1 MGSLSDHER
10 DLRQAQDQ
18 RAQMERTDYDKPL
31 VRRRQGLTNPLSP
44 AYGET
49 ATNPKRVPAHKS
61 FRGYPIM
68 VSADEST
75 AVNPSTPE
83 DAGREF
89 IRVNSVW
96 KVFGRNPE
104 RVLDPRYADRDKA
117 YFQSEFGNVIGLQDV
132 SFTVDRGET
141 FVIMGLS
148 GSGKSTM
155 VRCLIRLIEPTA
167 GEIMIDGQDI
177 TGMSDKEL
185 MEFRRDKIAM
195 VFQHYGLQ
203 PHRCVLDNASWGLEV
218 QGMGKEERYNRTRE
232 VLELVGLGGWEDAYP
247 RQLSGGMQQRV
258 GLARALAVDTDILLM
273 DEPFSGLDP
282 LIRRQMQDEL
292 LRLQNELHKTIV
304 FITHDLNE
312 ALKLGDRIAIMH
324 DGQVAQIGSPED
336 IVLRPEDSY
345 VGDFT
350 QDVRLESVLTASK
363 VMVTPKATVMGRQG
377 PRAALHTIGHSDGDV
392 AWVVDTREHYLG
404 MLTINNA
411 ERALRAGVKRI
422 DDAWEYVDREHQSVT
437 PATTFDELIPV
448 AMGSNHP
455 IPCCDENNV
464 LVGEVHRSALAE
476 ALAETSNEDQD
487 YQANA
492 AENAA
497 LASQ

>member
-1 MGSLSDHER
+1 MASDQHT
-10 DLRQAQDQ
+10 A
-18 RAQMERTDYDKPL
+18 ATD
-31 VRRRQGLTNPLSP
+31 SP
-44 AYGET
+44 
-49 ATNPKRVPAHKS
+49 
-61 FRGYPIM
+61 
-68 VSADEST
+68 VSEQE
-75 AVNPSTPE
+75 NRP
-83 DAGREF
+83 F

-96 KVFGRNPE
+96 KVFGRNPD
-104 RVLDPRYADRDKA
+104 RVLDPQYAGQDKSF
-117 YFQSEFGNVIGLQDV
+117 FQTEFGNVIGLQDV
-132 SFTVDRGET
+132 SFEVNRGET

-155 VRCLIRLIEPTA
+155 VRCLIRLIEPTV
-167 GEIMIDGQDI
+167 GDIEIDGQNI
-177 TGMSDKEL
+177 TEMSDKEL
-185 MEFRRDKIAM
+185 MEFRRGKIAM

-203 PHRCVLDNASWGLEV
+203 PHRNVLDNASWGLEV
-218 QGMGKEERYNRTRE
+218 QGVSKPERYAKTRE
-232 VLELVGLGGWEDAYP
+232 VLELVGLGGWEEAYP

-258 GLARALAVDTDILLM
+258 GLARALAVDTDIMLM

-292 LRLQNELHKTIV
+292 LRLQTELQKTIV

-336 IVLRPEDSY
+336 IVLRPEDEY

-377 PRAALHTIGHSDGDV
+377 PRAALHTIGSSDGDV
-392 AWVVDTREHYLG
+392 AWVVDTREQYIG
-404 MLTINNA
+404 MLSISDA

-422 DDAWEYVDREHQSVT
+422 DEAWEYVDREYQSVS
-437 PATTFDELIPV
+437 PDTTLDELIPI
-448 AMGSNHP
+448 AMASDFP

-476 ALAETSNEDQD
+476 AIAETSNPNTD
-487 YQANA
+487 YEANA

-497 LASQ
+497 LAAE

>member
-1 MGSLSDHER
+1 MI
-10 DLRQAQDQ
+10 A
-18 RAQMERTDYDKPL
+18 
-31 VRRRQGLTNPLSP
+31 
-44 AYGET
+44 
-49 ATNPKRVPAHKS
+49 
-61 FRGYPIM
+61 
-68 VSADEST
+68 ADETT
-75 AVNPSTPE
+75 AGN
-83 DAGREF
+83 DAAIHEGGPF
-89 IRVNSVW
+89 IEVNSVW

-104 RVLDPRYADRDKA
+104 RVLEPQYADKDKSF
-117 YFQSEFGNVIGLQDV
+117 FQSEFGNVVGLHDV
-132 SFTVDRGET
+132 SFTVNRGET

-167 GEIMIDGQDI
+167 GAVIIDGEDI
-177 TGMSDKEL
+177 TQMSDKEL
-185 MEFRRDKIAM
+185 MEFRRGKIAM

-203 PHRCVLDNASWGLEV
+203 PHRNVLENAGWGLEV
-218 QGMGKEERYNRTRE
+218 QGVAKDERNERVRK
-232 VLELVGLGGWEDAYP
+232 VLELVGLAGWEDAFP

-292 LRLQNELHKTIV
+292 LRLQTDLHKTIV

-336 IVLRPEDSY
+336 IVLRPEDEY

-363 VMVTPKATVMGRQG
+363 VMVTPKATVMGHQG
-377 PRAALHTIGHSDGDV
+377 PRAALHTIGSGDGDA
-392 AWVVDTREHYLG
+392 AWVVDLQERYLG
-404 MLTINNA
+404 LLTIAQA
-411 ERALRAGVKRI
+411 ERALRAGVRRL
-422 DDAWEYVDREHQSVT
+422 DEAWEYVDREYDAVS
-437 PATTFDELIPV
+437 PATTFDALIPI
-448 AMGSNHP
+448 AMGSDWPVP
-455 IPCCDENNV
+455 IVNDDNI

-476 ALAETSNEDQD
+476 AIAETSNPNTD
-487 YQANA
+487 YAANA

-497 LASQ
+497 LAAEQ

>member
-1 MGSLSDHER
+1 MAAHEDTAINSAAVSDHE
-10 DLRQAQDQ
+10 DQ
-18 RAQMERTDYDKPL
+18 PFIQ
-31 VRRRQGLTNPLSP
+31 
-44 AYGET
+44 
-49 ATNPKRVPAHKS
+49 
-61 FRGYPIM
+61 
-68 VSADEST
+68 VS
-75 AVNPSTPE
+75 
-83 DAGREF
+83 
-89 IRVNSVW
+89 SVW
-96 KVFGRNPE
+96 KVFGKNPE
-104 RVLDPRYADRDKA
+104 RVLDPQYAGNDKS

-132 SFTVDRGET
+132 SFTVNRGET

-167 GEIMIDGQDI
+167 GDIAIDGHDI

-185 MEFRRDKIAM
+185 MEFRREKIAM

-203 PHRCVLDNASWGLEV
+203 PHRNVLDNASWGLEV
-218 QGMGKEERYNRTRE
+218 QGVSKPERYARTKE

-292 LRLQNELHKTIV
+292 LRLQTDLHKTIV

-336 IVLRPEDSY
+336 IVLRPEDEY

-363 VMVTPKATVMGRQG
+363 VMVTPKATVMGHQG
-377 PRAALHTIGHSDGDV
+377 PRAALHTIGNSDGDA
-392 AWVVDTREHYLG
+392 AWVVDMRERYIG
-404 MLTINNA
+404 MLSITDA

-422 DDAWEYVDREHQSVT
+422 DEAWEYVDREYQSVS
-437 PATTFDELIPV
+437 PATTFDELIPM
-448 AMGSNHP
+448 AMGSNFP
-455 IPCCDENNV
+455 IPCCDEDNV

-476 ALAETSNEDQD
+476 AIAETSNPNTD
-487 YQANA
+487 YEANA

-497 LASQ
+497 LSGQ

>member
-1 MGSLSDHER
+1 MATD
-10 DLRQAQDQ
+10 D
-18 RAQMERTDYDKPL
+18 RTPVYASVIEPDGQP
-31 VRRRQGLTNPLSP
+31 
-44 AYGET
+44 
-49 ATNPKRVPAHKS
+49 
-61 FRGYPIM
+61 
-68 VSADEST
+68 
-75 AVNPSTPE
+75 
-83 DAGREF
+83 F

-104 RVLDPRYADRDKA
+104 RVLDPQYADRDKSF
-117 YFQSEFGNVIGLQDV
+117 FQNELGNVVGLHDV
-132 SFTVDRGET
+132 SFEVERGET

-167 GEIMIDGQDI
+167 GQIEIDGRDI
-177 TGMSDKEL
+177 TGMTDKEL
-185 MEFRRDKIAM
+185 MEFRRQNIAM

-203 PHRCVLDNASWGLEV
+203 PHRNVIDNASWGLEV
-218 QGMGKEERYNRTRE
+218 QGVSKPERYARTKE
-232 VLELVGLGGWEDAYP
+232 VLELVGLGGWEESYP

-292 LRLQNELHKTIV
+292 LRLQTELQKTIV

-324 DGQVAQIGSPED
+324 DGQIAQIGSPED
-336 IVLRPEDSY
+336 IVLRPEDEY

-363 VMVTPKATVMGRQG
+363 VMVTPKATVMGHQG
-377 PRAALHTIGHSDGDV
+377 PRAALHTIGSSDGDA
-392 AWVVDTREHYLG
+392 AWVVDMREHYIGL
-404 MLTINNA
+404 LSISDA

-422 DDAWEYVDREHQSVT
+422 DEAWEFVDREYQSVA
-437 PATTFDELIPV
+437 PDTTFDELIPI
-448 AMGSNHP
+448 AMSSNFP

-476 ALAETSNEDQD
+476 ALAETSTPNTD
-487 YQANA
+487 YEANA

-497 LASQ
+497 LAGE

>member
-1 MGSLSDHER
+1 MVSD
-10 DLRQAQDQ
+10 
-18 RAQMERTDYDKPL
+18 
-31 VRRRQGLTNPLSP
+31 
-44 AYGET
+44 ET
-49 ATNPKRVPAHKS
+49 ATIDAS
-61 FRGYPIM
+61 
-68 VSADEST
+68 VSERDGQ
-75 AVNPSTPE
+75 P
-83 DAGREF
+83 F
-89 IRVNSVW
+89 ISVSSIW

-104 RVLDPRYADRDKA
+104 RVLEPQYAGKDKSF
-117 YFQSEFGNVIGLQDV
+117 FQSEFGNVVGLQDV
-132 SFTVDRGET
+132 SFTVNRGET

-167 GEIMIDGQDI
+167 GDIVIDGEHI

-185 MEFRRDKIAM
+185 MEFRREKIAM

-203 PHRCVLDNASWGLEV
+203 PHRNVLDNASWGLEV
-218 QGMGKEERYNRTRE
+218 QGVSKPERYARTKE
-232 VLELVGLGGWEDAYP
+232 VLALVGLAGWEDAYP

-292 LRLQNELHKTIV
+292 LRLQTDLHKTIV

-336 IVLRPEDSY
+336 IVLRPEDEY

-363 VMVTPKATVMGRQG
+363 VMVTPKATVMGHQG
-377 PRAALHTIGHSDGDV
+377 PRAALHTIGNSDGDA
-392 AWVVDTREHYLG
+392 AWVVDMREHYIG
-404 MLTINNA
+404 MLSITDA
-411 ERALRAGVKRI
+411 ERALRAGIKRI
-422 DDAWEYVDREHQSVT
+422 DEAWEYVDREYQAVS
-437 PATTFDELIPV
+437 PATTFDELIPI
-448 AMGSNHP
+448 AMSSNFP

-476 ALAETSNEDQD
+476 AIAETSTPNTD
-487 YQANA
+487 YEANA

-497 LASQ
+497 LAEE